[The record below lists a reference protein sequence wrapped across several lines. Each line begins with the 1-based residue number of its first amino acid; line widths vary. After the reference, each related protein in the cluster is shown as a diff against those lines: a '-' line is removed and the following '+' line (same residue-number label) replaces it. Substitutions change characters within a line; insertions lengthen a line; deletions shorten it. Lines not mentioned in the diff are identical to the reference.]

1 MYKGLL
7 ENIYVDEIFLI
18 INKGRKKNLSFSFIN
33 SHIESMNAEIS
44 YFYKYEGIS
53 LLMDAYES
61 RFTLDHCSL
70 ILIFTKKLMHIA
82 YC

>member
-1 MYKGLL
+1 MEVFLYKGLL

-33 SHIESMNAEIS
+33 SHIESMNTEIS

-53 LLMDAYES
+53 LLMDV
-61 RFTLDHCSL
+61 
-70 ILIFTKKLMHIA
+70 
-82 YC
+82 